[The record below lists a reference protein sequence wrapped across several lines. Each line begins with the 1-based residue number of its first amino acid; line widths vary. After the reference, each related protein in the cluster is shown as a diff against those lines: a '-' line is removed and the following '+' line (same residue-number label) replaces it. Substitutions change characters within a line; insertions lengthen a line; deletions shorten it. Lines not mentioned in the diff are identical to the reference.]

1 MKVRRWSMVM
11 FVFCG
16 LGCGSSSTD
25 GGTGAGTGGTVSS
38 GSGGNS
44 GTGGSA
50 IPSTTSTGGNAASC
64 PSSVAWYEDDITA
77 QNTIDGTSAF
87 STTAPKQKTANAY
100 GLYDMLGNAPEW
112 TQDCYHGTYTG
123 APADGT
129 AWSVGCEADSSGS
142 TDYYVAR
149 GGGTS
154 SSANDLRVSRR
165 MGAKYDGYGT
175 VQMGFRCASSTGAN
189 ATVTWKAI
197 PAGNFTMG
205 CSTGDTGCNAN
216 ESPAHAVTVAA
227 FFMMETEVT
236 NGMLYGASSANAF
249 LAARSIS
256 FTDATTFCAGIGGRL
271 PTEAEWEYAAR
282 GGTTTKYYC
291 GN

>member
-1 MKVRRWSMVM
+1 MVL
-11 FVFCG
+11 FG
-16 LGCGSSSTD
+16 LAALGCGSSATETETPVS
-25 GGTGAGTGGTVSS
+25 TGGTTGKG
-38 GSGGNS
+38 GSS
-44 GTGGSA
+44 GTGGA
-50 IPSTTSTGGNAASC
+50 STTATGGSAAGC
-64 PSSVAWYEDDITA
+64 PDTVAWYEDNITP
-77 QNTIDGTSAF
+77 QNTLEGTSAF
-87 STTAPKQKTANAY
+87 STTAPKQKTPNAY

-112 TQDCYHGTYTG
+112 TQDCYHATYAS

-129 AWSVGCEADSSGS
+129 AWSTGCEADSNGS

-149 GGGTS
+149 GGSAS

-175 VQMGFRCASSTGAN
+175 IQMGFRCVSSTGSN

-197 PAGNFTMG
+197 PAGTFTMG
-205 CSTGDTGCNAN
+205 CSTGDTGCNTN

-227 FFMMETEVT
+227 FYMMETEVT
-236 NGMLYGASSANAF
+236 NGMLYGATSANAA

-256 FTDATTFCAGIGGRL
+256 FTDAAAFCTGIGGRL
-271 PTEAEWEYAAR
+271 PSEAEWEYAAR